1 MITIEHSFE
10 EIQEK
15 DFSST
20 PPKQY
25 PILFLGFV
33 IKNQYD
39 NMRIELNSKYNPVKF
54 YHVLK
59 SGVIPLN
66 GIVLTPNDNL
76 KKVIESITN
85 QEKSNNMNLVIY
97 ENLISQF
104 NFSCKE
110 TYGYFQKGIY
120 PLDFNN
126 LKSVCDDDFNLDKK
140 IFQHLLCI
148 DDSIFDFQ
156 KFAAL
161 KLFILT

>member
-15 DFSST
+15 DFSPT

-104 NFSCKE
+104 NF
-110 TYGYFQKGIY
+110 I
-120 PLDFNN
+120 
-126 LKSVCDDDFNLDKK
+126 
-140 IFQHLLCI
+140 H
-148 DDSIFDFQ
+148 
-156 KFAAL
+156 
-161 KLFILT
+161 